1 MDRGEMRLEALS
13 AWYDDEPLPD
23 ESFADLEIDEVVHDA
38 AAREACATFA
48 VIGAALRGEPLSH
61 PKDGF
66 VDTVLARIA
75 TVEKDRAGVTQPPA
89 EALTALPPAPPMTQP
104 ARNDV
109 RWSWGAVAAA
119 VVAAVVIALLALPVP
134 EGKGGVVPGVAQRS
148 PLFGGPAGPLAVSGR
163 APSSLSHD
171 SGGAI
176 TRVAVSHSPY
186 YILAHSPTQPVGGW
200 PYRAESSAA
209 PLTARS
215 NR

>member
-1 MDRGEMRLEALS
+1 
-13 AWYDDEPLPD
+13 
-23 ESFADLEIDEVVHDA
+23 
-38 AAREACATFA
+38 

-61 PKDGF
+61 PNDGF
-66 VDTVLARIA
+66 VDAVLARIA
-75 TVEKDRAGVTQPPA
+75 TVEKDRAGAAQPPA

-104 ARNDV
+104 ARNDA

-119 VVAAVVIALLALPVP
+119 VVAAVVVALLALPAP
-134 EGKGGVVPGVAQRS
+134 EGKGGAVPGVAQRS
-148 PLFGGPAGPLAVSGR
+148 PLLGSAGPLAVSGR
-163 APSSLSHD
+163 APSSSSYD

-200 PYRAESSAA
+200 SYRAESSAA